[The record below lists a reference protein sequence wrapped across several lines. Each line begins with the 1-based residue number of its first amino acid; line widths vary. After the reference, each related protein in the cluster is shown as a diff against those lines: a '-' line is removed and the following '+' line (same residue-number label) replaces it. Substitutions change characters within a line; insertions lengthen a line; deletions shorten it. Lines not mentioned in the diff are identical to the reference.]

1 MVTVYEATTGP
12 EDRGGPLESIET
24 APCYVRA
31 YVALIVHS
39 KAIYGPVYVRVYVT
53 GRARWSPRPWWASD
67 CGDPRHEQAPHH
79 MTSEYRRTY
88 ARTSN
93 FWPVSNIL
101 LSHARTSI
109 RSRQSVLACAPE
121 AMATSRTRKS
131 SATRDADKNRPLVIA
146 TMNEK
151 GGAGKTTI
159 SVLIAAVLAEK
170 QRVLLADL
178 DEQGTAHAWSTWA
191 QYPGSLTV
199 ERVGHRVED
208 ALAAAAGSHDVAIL
222 DCPPGYSDR
231 SMAAVIAADIVIVP
245 VLPSQFDATATA
257 RTVEVLTKADN
268 EFRREPVKRLFV
280 ANRIAARTK
289 ASKALVDALAE
300 LAGGPERVAT
310 ISQKTIYVEAVAGRW
325 SKLPAS
331 ARSEIDQ
338 VISKLTK
345 LVAP

>member
-1 MVTVYEATTGP
+1 
-12 EDRGGPLESIET
+12 
-24 APCYVRA
+24 
-31 YVALIVHS
+31 
-39 KAIYGPVYVRVYVT
+39 
-53 GRARWSPRPWWASD
+53 
-67 CGDPRHEQAPHH
+67 
-79 MTSEYRRTY
+79 
-88 ARTSN
+88 
-93 FWPVSNIL
+93 
-101 LSHARTSI
+101 
-109 RSRQSVLACAPE
+109 
-121 AMATSRTRKS
+121 MATSRTRKT
-131 SATRDADKNRPLVIA
+131 SATRDANKARPLVIA

-151 GGAGKTTI
+151 GGAGKTTL
-159 SVLIAAVLAEK
+159 SVLLAAVLAEK

-208 ALAAAAGSHDVAIL
+208 ALAGAAGSYEVAIL

-231 SMAAVIAADIVIVP
+231 SMAAVIAADVVVIP

-280 ANRIAARTK
+280 ANRITARTK
-289 ASKALVDALAE
+289 ASKALVDALGE
-300 LAGGPERVAT
+300 LAGGSDRVAT
-310 ISQKTIYVEAVAGRW
+310 ISQKTVYVEAVAGRW

-338 VISKLTK
+338 LIAKLTN

>member
-1 MVTVYEATTGP
+1 M
-12 EDRGGPLESIET
+12 
-24 APCYVRA
+24 
-31 YVALIVHS
+31 
-39 KAIYGPVYVRVYVT
+39 
-53 GRARWSPRPWWASD
+53 
-67 CGDPRHEQAPHH
+67 
-79 MTSEYRRTY
+79 
-88 ARTSN
+88 
-93 FWPVSNIL
+93 
-101 LSHARTSI
+101 
-109 RSRQSVLACAPE
+109 LACAPE
-121 AMATSRTRKS
+121 AMATSRTRKT
-131 SATRDADKNRPLVIA
+131 SAADKSRPLVIA

-151 GGAGKTTI
+151 GGAGKTTL

-170 QRVLLADL
+170 KRVLLADL

-208 ALAAAAGSHDVAIL
+208 ALAAAAGSYEVAIL

-231 SMAAVIAADIVIVP
+231 SMAAIIAADVVVIP

-257 RTVEVLTKADN
+257 RTVEVLAKADG

-289 ASKALVDALAE
+289 ASKALVDALSE
-300 LAGGPERVAT
+300 LAGGPDRVAT

-338 VISKLTK
+338 LIAKLTK